1 LIKIR
6 EGDAKEGTPRGT
18 EAPTIVAA
26 TMHAAVV
33 KPDASGR
40 SVNTLEVRVSANQI
54 EYVVNG
60 QVVHTTPKT
69 NVTATLPPPGRGQAA
84 PTKQVTLAT
93 DGIWGVRI
101 NHVLPGIV
109 VENLG
114 VTTGR

>member
-1 LIKIR
+1 
-6 EGDAKEGTPRGT
+6 
-18 EAPTIVAA
+18 
-26 TMHAAVV
+26 V

-54 EYVVNG
+54 QYVVNG
-60 QVVHTTPKT
+60 QVVHTSPKA
-69 NVTATLPPPGRGQAA
+69 VTATLPPPGRGQTA
-84 PTKQVTLAT
+84 PTKPVTLST

-114 VTTGR
+114 VTTGSR